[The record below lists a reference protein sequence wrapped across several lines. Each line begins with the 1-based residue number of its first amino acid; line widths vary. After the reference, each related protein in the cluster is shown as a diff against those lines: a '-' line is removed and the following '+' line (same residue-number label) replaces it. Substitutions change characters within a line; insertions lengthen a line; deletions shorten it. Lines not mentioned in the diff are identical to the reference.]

1 MKNLCSIWPSIFE
14 KNDDGLL
21 FAVSGKFYGFDETTF
36 LYGNRGGRFHEGH
49 FFLYEKPAED
59 TSQTLFACGAGF
71 LVNRQRYLELG
82 GFDSLY
88 HPLYYEEIDMSY
100 RALKR
105 GWRVEYEPRS
115 IAYHKVQ
122 ATITQQE
129 KRKQIGYIS
138 GRNNYL
144 FLWKNILDRGMTA
157 AFLVYTPLYLLR
169 DLCRFKFRFW
179 ICFYMALK
187 RIGPALEGRR
197 KEREARLPVSDKE
210 ALQRINAQSP
220 TAKTMKLAICLDAGD
235 IRGMGHCY
243 RQLRLA
249 RCLQSKDYSI
259 DFLPDY
265 APAIELLHEAG
276 FVSRPCEPNDILP
289 TANTRYDAA
298 IVDLLDTKPEYIRQ
312 LKQRARKIV
321 VLKIWE
327 TVEITPTC

>member
-1 MKNLCSIWPSIFE
+1 MSSIDITLVITNWNGASLLRECLPSILRAVQFDSKRSYEIMVIDDCSSDDSLQILEQEFPQVRRERTPRNLGFQGANNYAVELANSPLVFPMNNDVKLHEESLFHLAEHFFE

-220 TAKTMKLAICLDAGD
+220 TA
-235 IRGMGHCY
+235 
-243 RQLRLA
+243 
-249 RCLQSKDYSI
+249 
-259 DFLPDY
+259 P
-265 APAIELLHEAG
+265 
-276 FVSRPCEPNDILP
+276 
-289 TANTRYDAA
+289 
-298 IVDLLDTKPEYIRQ
+298 KP
-312 LKQRARKIV
+312 
-321 VLKIWE
+321 
-327 TVEITPTC
+327 